1 VRCDQ
6 PRVLDMEARGGRK
19 AGALPA
25 EILDEVLARVKTLF
39 E

>member
-6 PRVLDMEARGGRK
+6 PRVLDLEARGGRK
-19 AGALPA
+19 VDALPV
-25 EILDEVLARVKTLF
+25 EILDEVLARVVTLF